1 MFIGIGT
8 PIPEI
13 ANLPGSSRP
22 GGGGGAFEYT
32 AIDNSY
38 SMEFDRAAAS
48 YMTTGITV
56 ASGSDLTISLWIKGG
71 TSGGFTN
78 QMPFGIG
85 LQGTSG
91 NATAGRTWGNNF
103 VMQTYD
109 NTGAN
114 FGNRIVDTNIYD
126 GNWYH
131 IVFTRDNASGQ
142 YFAYVNGV
150 NVQWIGAFG
159 ASNAPSITTDP
170 AGDLYLGTAD
180 NNASYAWDG
189 IIDEFAI
196 WYGVLADTTIE
207 AIYNA
212 TANNPGMVADL
223 SETPEGIPTAWYRM
237 GD

>member
-1 MFIGIGT
+1 MVIRMGI
-8 PIPEI
+8 PIPDL
-13 ANLPGSSRP
+13 ASLPGSSRP
-22 GGGGGAFEYT
+22 AGGGSGGGGFEYT

-38 SMEFDRAAAS
+38 SMEFDRAAGS

-56 ASGSDLTISLWIKGG
+56 ASGSDLTISFWIKGG

-91 NATAGRTWGNNF
+91 NATAGRTWGNNY
-103 VMQTYD
+103 VMHT
-109 NTGAN
+109 
-114 FGNRIVDTNIYD
+114 
-126 GNWYH
+126 
-131 IVFTRDNASGQ
+131 
-142 YFAYVNGV
+142 FAYVNGAI
-150 NVQWIGAFG
+150 VQWIGTFG
-159 ASNAPSITTDP
+159 APNATSITTDP

-212 TANNPGMVADL
+212 TANNPGKVADL
-223 SETPEGIPTAWYRM
+223 SETPEGAPTAWYRM